1 MLFARLD
8 SVFFLH
14 FTIFLARLA
23 LLVLGG
29 VDLGFYSSRERVW
42 RIGFYWNWLSSSF
55 ISGCSAD
62 GVP

>member
-42 RIGFYWNWLSSSF
+42 RIGFYWN
-55 ISGCSAD
+55 
-62 GVP
+62 